1 MYKKLNEFEKELLED
16 YFGLKK
22 CYEIMLSNR
31 VFINEELDIV
41 AKEIHKLDLI
51 LDSMNINPNDYIN
64 EDN

>member
-1 MYKKLNEFEKELLED
+1 
-16 YFGLKK
+16 
-22 CYEIMLSNR
+22 MLSNR